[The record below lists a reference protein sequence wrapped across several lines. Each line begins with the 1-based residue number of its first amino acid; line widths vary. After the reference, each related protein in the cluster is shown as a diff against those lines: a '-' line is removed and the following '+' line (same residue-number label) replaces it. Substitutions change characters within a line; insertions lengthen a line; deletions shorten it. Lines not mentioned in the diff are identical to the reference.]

1 MRHEMRNKSEKLDV
15 LIKSISK
22 KINSNYT
29 AVTSG
34 NTGMKMFSMKSKKFI
49 HCPAFAKNIVD
60 KIGAGDTMLA
70 LLSLCVFKK
79 LNSKLSMF
87 ISSLAAATNVQTEA
101 NSLILD
107 KTSIIKSAE
116 SYLK

>member
-34 NTGMKMFSMKSKKFI
+34 NTG
-49 HCPAFAKNIVD
+49 NENV
-60 KIGAGDTMLA
+60 
-70 LLSLCVFKK
+70 
-79 LNSKLSMF
+79 LNEK
-87 ISSLAAATNVQTEA
+87 
-101 NSLILD
+101 
-107 KTSIIKSAE
+107 
-116 SYLK
+116 

>member
-22 KINSNYT
+22 KINQLYRSNFRQYWNEN
-29 AVTSG
+29 VP
-34 NTGMKMFSMKSKKFI
+34 MKSKKLH

-70 LLSLCVFKK
+70 LF
-79 LNSKLSMF
+79 F
-87 ISSLAAATNVQTEA
+87 IVCIQE
-101 NSLILD
+101 
-107 KTSIIKSAE
+107 IKF
-116 SYLK
+116 